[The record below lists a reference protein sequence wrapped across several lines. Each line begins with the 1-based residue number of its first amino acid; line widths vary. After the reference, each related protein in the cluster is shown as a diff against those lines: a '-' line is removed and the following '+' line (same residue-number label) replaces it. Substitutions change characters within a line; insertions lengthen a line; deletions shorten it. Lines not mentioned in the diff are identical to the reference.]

1 MSGEHEAEQAF
12 LLQAARLAG
21 LELSAEQLPG
31 VLEHWRRNAQI
42 SRPVNEFSLG
52 MEDEPAPTWRP

>member
-1 MSGEHEAEQAF
+1 MSAEHEAEQAF

-21 LELSAEQLPG
+21 LELTAEQLPG

-42 SRPVNEFSLG
+42 ARLVNEFPLAV
-52 MEDEPAPTWRP
+52 EDETGPTWRP